1 MGTGW
6 AKPTALQRTKCWW
19 IDGSWHY
26 GELTR
31 PGLTDTFLFFFRNW
45 RWQFG
50 DSMSSFSFFFRSSV
64 QTFVFLAPF
73 FFPGE
78 LWESLFWCDSQAL
91 FYCWT
96 QPVAFWQEETQDEET
111 PQTEE
116 VAAEELPP
124 VENKSPIPE
133 PRKNPCRTEQSILN
147 QISVGLP

>member
-1 MGTGW
+1 MSKTYSFTENKMLMNRWFLALRGTHKTW
-6 AKPTALQRTKCWW
+6 VN
-19 IDGSWHY
+19 WH
-26 GELTR
+26 
-31 PGLTDTFLFFFRNW
+31 FSFFFSKLEMAIW
-45 RWQFG
+45 RFHVK
-50 DSMSSFSFFFRSSV
+50 FFVFFRSSV